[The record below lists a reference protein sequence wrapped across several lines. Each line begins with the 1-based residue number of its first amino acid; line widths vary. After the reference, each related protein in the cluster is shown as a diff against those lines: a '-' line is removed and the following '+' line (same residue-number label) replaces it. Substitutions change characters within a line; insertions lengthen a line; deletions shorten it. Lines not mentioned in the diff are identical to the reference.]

1 MSLIDEIRKALEGEK
16 KSEFI
21 DQILK
26 EQAFYDALHKTGLT
40 ITVADPTE
48 RGRLLPYGVL
58 SKVIKIDVV
67 DELTHLRN
75 LWNLWDLW
83 NLHNVE
89 NINHI
94 TLIDSV
100 GLIEKAVVF
109 NVSIEQIVNRGFED
123 SPDFTGWINNGCSIS
138 TDDFHSGS
146 KSAHMVYSCNFY
158 QNLDVEIGNITTF
171 KAWIKKG
178 VGSGN
183 TYFTFTSDA
192 GTQSVLFDGNVSG
205 YDWTEVDLL
214 AMMLSAGAYGTLTQ
228 IKFLRMD
235 DTPINFWVD
244 DVSLIAYPT
253 TLSVAVS
260 NLLNPHPVSLA
271 SIPNPPN
278 LDVALSTRATGT
290 LLNPHPVT
298 QTTRTLLLVKPERED
313 LLCKSFNLTVGTTE
327 LLPASDGNKHK
338 VYGWDY
344 EADTDGANEFS
355 ATINATANT
364 KFARRITK
372 GVHAITLVHP
382 IVCDVNTALSFIS
395 AGNTKL
401 SLRHKTEA

>member
-1 MSLIDEIRKALEGEK
+1 VSLIDEIRKILEGENK
-16 KSEFI
+16 NQFI
-21 DQILK
+21 EQILK
-26 EQAFYDALHKTGLT
+26 EQAFYEALHKTGLT

-58 SKVIKIDVV
+58 SKVQKID
-67 DELTHLRN
+67 
-75 LWNLWDLW
+75 
-83 NLHNVE
+83 
-89 NINHI
+89 
-94 TLIDSV
+94 LIDLIDVINDIKLIEEITHIGTIASV

-109 NVSIEQIVNRGFED
+109 NFPIEKIVNGGLED

-146 KSAHMVYSCNFY
+146 KSAYMVYSCNFY

-171 KAWIKKG
+171 KAWVKKG
-178 VGSGN
+178 AGNGN
-183 TYFTFTSDA
+183 TYFEFTSDA

-260 NLLNPHPVSLA
+260 NLLNPHPVSLV

-278 LDVALSTRATGT
+278 LDVALSTRFKPSDSIGNTTFGATQ
-290 LLNPHPVT
+290 P
-298 QTTRTLLLVKPERED
+298 TRTSLKAQTERED
-313 LLCKSFNLTVGTTE
+313 LLCKSFDLAVGTTS
-327 LLPASDGNKHK
+327 LLGAVGSQYHK

-372 GVHAITLVHP
+372 GVHAMTLVHP

-401 SLRHKTEA
+401 SLRYKTEA